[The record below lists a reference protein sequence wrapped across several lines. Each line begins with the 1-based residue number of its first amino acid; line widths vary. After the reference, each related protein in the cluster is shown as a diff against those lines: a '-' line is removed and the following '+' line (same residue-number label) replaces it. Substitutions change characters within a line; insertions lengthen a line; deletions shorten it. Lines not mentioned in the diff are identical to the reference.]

1 MHELSI
7 AMNIVDLAIDE
18 AESRGASGVDVV
30 YLKLGP
36 LSGVV
41 REALLFSYE
50 VACQQTLLEGSK
62 LCIEEAPII
71 VNCPVCRQSRQAQSI
86 QSLCCAV
93 CGTPTPEVLEGRELL
108 VTGLGLRP

>member
-7 AMNIVDLAIDE
+7 AMNIVDLAMDE

-41 REALLFSYE
+41 KEALLFSYE
-50 VACQQTLLEGSK
+50 VVCQQTPLEGSK
-62 LCIEEAPII
+62 LFIEEVPIV
-71 VNCPVCRQSRQAQSI
+71 VNCPVCRRRRLAQSI
-86 QSLCCAV
+86 QSICCSV

-108 VTGLGLRP
+108 VTALELRQ

>member
-7 AMNIVDLAIDE
+7 AMSIIELAMDE
-18 AESRGASGVDVV
+18 AESRGASGVGAV

-41 REALLFSYE
+41 KEALLFSYE
-50 VACQQTLLEGSK
+50 AACLQTPLEGSR
-62 LCIEEAPII
+62 LFIEEVPVV
-71 VNCPVCRQSRQAQSI
+71 VNCPVCRQSRHAQSI

-93 CGTPTPEVLEGRELL
+93 CGTPTPDVLEGRELQ
-108 VTGLGLRP
+108 VTGLELRP

>member
-7 AMNIVDLAIDE
+7 AMNIIDLAIDE
-18 AESRGASGVDVV
+18 AQSRGASGVEVV

-41 REALLFSYE
+41 KEALLFSYE
-50 VACQQTLLEGSK
+50 VACQQTPLEGSK
-62 LCIEEAPII
+62 LCIEEVPIV
-71 VNCPVCRQSRQAQSI
+71 VNCPICQQSRHARSI

-108 VTGLGLRP
+108 VTGLELRQ

>member
-18 AESRGASGVDVV
+18 AESRGASGVEVV

-41 REALLFSYE
+41 KEALLFSYE
-50 VACQQTLLEGSK
+50 VACRETLLEGSK
-62 LCIEEAPII
+62 LSIEEVAIV
-71 VNCPVCRQSRQAQSI
+71 VNCPSCRRLRCAQSM
-86 QSLCCAV
+86 QSMCCSA
-93 CGTPTPEVLEGRELL
+93 CGTPTPEVVQGRELL
-108 VTGLGLRP
+108 VTGLELRQ

>member
-7 AMNIVDLAIDE
+7 AMNIVDLAREE
-18 AESRGASGVDVV
+18 AELRGEPGVDVV

-41 REALLFSYE
+41 KEALLFSYE
-50 VACQQTLLEGSK
+50 VACQDTPLEGSK
-62 LCIEEAPII
+62 LFIKEVPII
-71 VNCPVCRQSRQAQSI
+71 VNCPVCRDRRHVQSI

-93 CGTPTPEVLEGRELL
+93 CGTPAPEVLEGRELL
-108 VTGLGLRP
+108 VTGLELRQ